1 MDNKLI
7 ENTNKSKISN
17 LIFNKK
23 NINRLNQ
30 ILLSGYRLK
39 SSNTEYADEYTAIVM
54 DKGKRKHNED
64 AALSITHPEN
74 KEFRLVAVA
83 DGMGGHF
90 IGDRF
95 SYKTLKYLSDWFNSL
110 PEYYYY
116 RTDLLYPA
124 LRMKIMEISEEF
136 SLDLNDG
143 GNTLVLGII
152 CEYEVLCV
160 NLGDSRLY
168 GYDTRSGDL
177 QLVTE
182 DESVVWNSNDPL
194 ELDKHRF
201 HKNSSRITNCLY
213 SGGNVN
219 IDQMYTF
226 DRGAFDRLVL
236 CTDGVSDM
244 MSFDEMND
252 LLDESETN
260 LDMAKSL
267 VRKATT
273 EDSFS
278 EINYGPDYAYRLPA
292 GKDNATCLVTTITNH
307 KVKEKV
313 KIF

>member
-1 MDNKLI
+1 MENKLR
-7 ENTNKSKISN
+7 ISN
-17 LIFNKK
+17 IIFNKK

-90 IGDRF
+90 VGDRF

-168 GYDTRSGDL
+168 GYDTRSGNL

-182 DESVVWNSNDPL
+182 DESVVWTSDDPL
-194 ELDKHRF
+194 ELYKQRF

>member
-1 MDNKLI
+1 MENKLR
-7 ENTNKSKISN
+7 ISN
-17 LIFNKK
+17 IIFNKK

-39 SSNTEYADEYTAIVM
+39 SSNTEYVDEYTAIVM

>member
-1 MDNKLI
+1 MENKLR
-7 ENTNKSKISN
+7 ISN
-17 LIFNKK
+17 IIFNKK

-83 DGMGGHF
+83 DGMGGHSA
-90 IGDRF
+90 GDRF
-95 SYKTLKYLSDWFNSL
+95 SYETLKYLYDWFNSL

-116 RTDLLYPA
+116 RTDLLIPSIIK
-124 LRMKIMEISEEF
+124 KIRDINEEIL
-136 SLDLNDG
+136 LDLTDG
-143 GNTLVLGII
+143 GNTLVLAIVSEYDVI
-152 CEYEVLCV
+152 CI

-182 DESVVWNSNDPL
+182 DESIIWTNDSPL
-194 ELDKHRF
+194 ELDRQRF
-201 HKNSSRITNCLY
+201 HKNSNQLTNCLY
-213 SGGNVN
+213 SGSNVKL
-219 IDQMYTF
+219 DQVFTF
-226 DRGAFDRLVL
+226 DRSTFDRLVL

-244 MSFDEMND
+244 MSFDEMGD

-260 LDMAKSL
+260 LDMARSL
-267 VRKATT
+267 VTKATT
-273 EDSFS
+273 EDSCS
-278 EINYGPDYAYRLPA
+278 KINYGPDYVYRLPA
-292 GKDNATCLVTTITNH
+292 GKDNATCLVTTITNP

-313 KIF
+313 KVF

>member
-1 MDNKLI
+1 MTNKII

-17 LIFNKK
+17 IIFNKK

-30 ILLSGYRLK
+30 MLLSGYK
-39 SSNTEYADEYTAIVM
+39 TKVSNTEHTDEYTAIVM
-54 DKGKRKHNED
+54 DKGKRKLNED

-83 DGMGGHF
+83 DGMGGHST
-90 IGDRF
+90 GDRF
-95 SYKTLKYLSDWFNSL
+95 SYETLRHLSNWFNSIH
-110 PEYYYY
+110 EYYYY
-116 RTDLLYPA
+116 RLDLLYPSIYK
-124 LRMKIMEISEEF
+124 KICEINDEF
-136 SLDLNDG
+136 KLDLDFG
-143 GNTLVLGII
+143 GNTLVLAIV
-152 CEYEVLCV
+152 CEYDVLLV
-160 NLGDSRLY
+160 NIGDSRLY
-168 GYDTRSGDL
+168 GYDTRSGNL
-177 QLVTE
+177 QLLTE
-182 DESVVWNSNDPL
+182 DESVDWNSNDPL
-194 ELDKHRF
+194 ELDKQRF
-201 HKNSSRITNCLY
+201 HKNNSRITNCLY

-252 LLDESETN
+252 LLDEYETN

-273 EDSFS
+273 EDSCS

-292 GKDNATCLVTTITNH
+292 GKDNATCLVTTVSKP
-307 KVKEKV
+307 KVHTH
-313 KIF
+313 IHRM

>member
-1 MDNKLI
+1 MENKLR
-7 ENTNKSKISN
+7 ISN
-17 LIFNKK
+17 IIFNKK
-23 NINRLNQ
+23 KINRLNQ

-39 SSNTEYADEYTAIVM
+39 SSNTEYVDEYTAIVM